1 MIRWTERSFL
11 LLVFSLGFMQ
21 PGMNF
26 SGLQT
31 TLTDGIFLLTLSLFT
46 IAWLSGK
53 TSLCRDPIYK
63 YLAAF
68 LLAMAVSAA
77 FSIVPRT
84 SVLKFA
90 GIGYLIGLAVLT
102 INVVRNERLLKS
114 AILVWIAASTA
125 VSLIG
130 AITVVLFYVD
140 RTSPWHSMFLHHY
153 GSLPVGNY
161 PRIQSTFLY
170 PAMLCN
176 YLTAGIFLILASFKL
191 GWIKNK
197 PTAFCLILHG
207 IAAIFTLTP
216 GLGGLVFAIALWV
229 GFLFIERER
238 PLYGRIAFT
247 AGSLVFIVS
256 MAVSAFSIWP
266 ISTSPFT
273 LDLFGLRIDPTQRLL
288 AWRDALET
296 FLQHPLFGKGV
307 GLGVANVRFQAP
319 SGQMQILTDAHNT
332 FLSIA
337 GQAGI
342 LGLATFLAL
351 MIATL
356 RRGTIFPIGEV
367 TKKPI
372 SLAMTIAFVSGI
384 AFQGLVGSFEDAR
397 HLWVLLGLIVAASRI
412 EVSAKAD
419 R

>member
-1 MIRWTERSFL
+1 
-11 LLVFSLGFMQ
+11 MQ

-102 INVVRNERLLKS
+102 INVVRNERMLKS

-351 MIATL
+351 LIATL
-356 RRGTIFPIGEV
+356 RRGMIFRIGEV

-412 EVSAKAD
+412 EVSADAD

>member
-1 MIRWTERSFL
+1 
-11 LLVFSLGFMQ
+11 MQ

-102 INVVRNERLLKS
+102 INVVRNERLFKS
-114 AILVWIAASTA
+114 AILVWITASTA

-197 PTAFCLILHG
+197 LTAFCLILHG

-247 AGSLVFIVS
+247 AGSLLFIVS
-256 MAVSAFSIWP
+256 MTVSAFSIWP

-288 AWRDALET
+288 AWRDALGT

-319 SGQMQILTDAHNT
+319 SGQMQILTDAHNA
-332 FLSIA
+332 FLSVA

-351 MIATL
+351 LIATL
-356 RRGTIFPIGEV
+356 RRGMIFRTGEV

-372 SLAMTIAFVSGI
+372 SLAMTIALVSGI

-397 HLWVLLGLIVAASRI
+397 HLWVLFGLIVAASRI
-412 EVSAKAD
+412 EVSADAD

>member
-1 MIRWTERSFL
+1 
-11 LLVFSLGFMQ
+11 MQ

-176 YLTAGIFLILASFKL
+176 YLTAGIFLILTSFKL

-288 AWRDALET
+288 AWRDALGT

-356 RRGTIFPIGEV
+356 RRGMIFRIGEV

>member
-1 MIRWTERSFL
+1 
-11 LLVFSLGFMQ
+11 MQ

-114 AILVWIAASTA
+114 AILVWITASTA

-296 FLQHPLFGKGV
+296 FFQHPLFGKGV

-319 SGQMQILTDAHNT
+319 SGQMQILTDGHNT

-356 RRGTIFPIGEV
+356 RRGMIFRLGEV

-372 SLAMTIAFVSGI
+372 SLAMTIALVSGI

-397 HLWVLLGLIVAASRI
+397 HLWVLFGLIVAASRI
-412 EVSAKAD
+412 EVPAKAD

>member
-1 MIRWTERSFL
+1 
-11 LLVFSLGFMQ
+11 MQ

-102 INVVRNERLLKS
+102 INVVRNERMLKS

-207 IAAIFTLTP
+207 ITAIFTLTP

-288 AWRDALET
+288 AWRDALGT

-356 RRGTIFPIGEV
+356 RRGMIFRIGEV

-412 EVSAKAD
+412 EVSADAD

>member
-1 MIRWTERSFL
+1 
-11 LLVFSLGFMQ
+11 MQ
-21 PGMNF
+21 PGMNI
-26 SGLQT
+26 SGLHT
-31 TLTDGIFLLTLSLFT
+31 TLTDAIFLLTLSLFT
-46 IAWLSGK
+46 IAWISGK
-53 TSLCRDPIYK
+53 TSLSRDPIHK

-68 LLAMAVSAA
+68 LLAMAPSAA
-77 FSIVPRT
+77 LSIMPRT
-84 SVLKFA
+84 GVLKLA
-90 GIGYLIGLAVLT
+90 GVGYLVCLVVLT
-102 INVVRNERLLKS
+102 INVVRNERMLKS
-114 AILVWIAASTA
+114 AILVWITASTA
-125 VSLIG
+125 AALIG

-140 RTSPWHSMFLHHY
+140 RTSPWHSIFLHHY

-176 YLTAGIFLILASFKL
+176 YLTAGILLILASFKL

-229 GFLFIERER
+229 GFMIIEGKR
-238 PLYGRIAFT
+238 PLYGKIAFA
-247 AGSLVFIVS
+247 AGSLVFILS
-256 MAVSAFSIWP
+256 IAVSAFSIRP
-266 ISTSPFT
+266 IATSPFT
-273 LDLFGLRIDPTQRLL
+273 YDVFGVRIDPTQRLL
-288 AWRDALET
+288 AWRDAIET
-296 FLQHPLFGKGV
+296 FIQHPLFGKGV

-342 LGLATFLAL
+342 LGSAAFFAL
-351 MIATL
+351 MISTL
-356 RRGTIFPIGEV
+356 RRGLISRIGEV
-367 TKKPI
+367 TKVTNKPI
-372 SLAMTIAFVSGI
+372 SLAMTIAFISGI
-384 AFQGLVGSFEDAR
+384 AFQGMVGSFEDAR

-412 EVSAKAD
+412 DVPAKAD

>member
-1 MIRWTERSFL
+1 
-11 LLVFSLGFMQ
+11 
-21 PGMNF
+21 
-26 SGLQT
+26 
-31 TLTDGIFLLTLSLFT
+31 
-46 IAWLSGK
+46 
-53 TSLCRDPIYK
+53 
-63 YLAAF
+63 
-68 LLAMAVSAA
+68 MAVSAA

-102 INVVRNERLLKS
+102 INVVRNERMLKS
-114 AILVWIAASTA
+114 AILVWITASTA

-288 AWRDALET
+288 AWRDALGT

-351 MIATL
+351 MIGTL
-356 RRGTIFPIGEV
+356 RRGMIFRLGEV

-372 SLAMTIAFVSGI
+372 SLAMTIALVSGI

-397 HLWVLLGLIVAASRI
+397 HLWVLFGLIVAASRI
-412 EVSAKAD
+412 EVSADAD

>member
-1 MIRWTERSFL
+1 
-11 LLVFSLGFMQ
+11 MQ
-21 PGMNF
+21 PGMNI

-53 TSLCRDPIYK
+53 TSLFRDPIYR
-63 YLAAF
+63 YLSAF
-68 LLAMAVSAA
+68 LLSMAVSAC
-77 FSIVPRT
+77 FSIVPKA
-84 SVLKFA
+84 SVLKLA
-90 GIGYLIGLAVLT
+90 GVGYLVGLTVLT
-102 INVVRNERLLKS
+102 INLVRNERRFKS

-125 VSLIG
+125 ASLIG

-140 RTSPWHSMFLHHY
+140 RTSPWHSIFLHHY

-176 YLTAGIFLILASFKL
+176 YLTAGILLILASFKM
-191 GWIKNK
+191 GWIKKK
-197 PTAFCLILHG
+197 PTAICLFFHG

-229 GFLFIERER
+229 GFLFIEKER
-238 PLYGRIAFT
+238 PLYCRIAFA
-247 AGSLVFIVS
+247 AGSLVFILS
-256 MAVSAFSIWP
+256 IAVSAFSIRP
-266 ISTSPFT
+266 IATSPFT
-273 LDLFGLRIDPTQRLL
+273 YDVFGVRIDPTQRLL
-288 AWRDALET
+288 AWRDAIET
-296 FLQHPLFGKGV
+296 FIQHPLFGKGV

-342 LGLATFLAL
+342 LGSAAFFAL
-351 MIATL
+351 MISTL
-356 RRGTIFPIGEV
+356 RRGLISRIGEV

-372 SLAMTIAFVSGI
+372 SLAMTIAFISGI
-384 AFQGLVGSFEDAR
+384 AFQGMVGSFEDAR

-419 R
+419 C

>member
-1 MIRWTERSFL
+1 
-11 LLVFSLGFMQ
+11 MQ

-46 IAWLSGK
+46 IVWLSGK

-114 AILVWIAASTA
+114 AILVWITASTA

-372 SLAMTIAFVSGI
+372 SLAMTIALVSGI